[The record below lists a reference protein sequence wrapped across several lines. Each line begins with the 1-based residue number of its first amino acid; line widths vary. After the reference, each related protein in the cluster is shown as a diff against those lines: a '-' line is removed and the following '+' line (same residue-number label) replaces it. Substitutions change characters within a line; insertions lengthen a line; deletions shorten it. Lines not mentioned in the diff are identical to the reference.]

1 MLIGQTEI
9 QLINDYQA
17 VTREEPSLIRAS
29 VALILRDTHHGTEVL
44 MMQRAKHERDP
55 WSGQM
60 SFPGGKIE
68 SSDASSKAAAIRE
81 AHEEVGAKLT
91 DNDYVGRL
99 DDLFGLKVNDIFSAH
114 VCCYVFKP
122 TQAIHLKANHE
133 VADMV
138 WLPLAF
144 LNDVNN
150 AFAFRHPRDPS
161 LSMPSVMI
169 DHGKEQIL
177 WGMSLRMLMN
187 LYDLL
192 NWPLA
197 VLTEADKDNLNAMEN
212 RRLSKENADK
222 ITRTLGQRTPHKQT
236 QDN

>member
-1 MLIGQTEI
+1 MLIGQPELK
-9 QLINDYQA
+9 LINAHQA
-17 VTREEPSLIRAS
+17 VQRNEKSLIRAS
-29 VALILRDTHHGTEVL
+29 VALILRDTDNGTEVL

-68 SSDASSKAAAIRE
+68 SSDANSQAAAVRE
-81 AHEEVGAKLT
+81 AFEEVGAVL
-91 DNDYVGRL
+91 NDDDCVGRL

-114 VCCYVFKP
+114 VCSFVFKP
-122 TQAIHLKANHE
+122 KNKITLTANHE

-144 LNDVNN
+144 LNDANN
-150 AFAFRHPRDPS
+150 SFAFTHPRDPS

-169 DHGKEQIL
+169 DQAKEQIL

-187 LYDLL
+187 LYELL

-197 VLTEADKDNLNAMEN
+197 VLNEQDRANLNGMES

-222 ITRTLGQRTPHKQT
+222 ITQTLSHHMTPKT
-236 QDN
+236 S